1 MPYYHLISN
10 AKKFIILIAF
20 LAIYCTN
27 SFAGKAGWQHKKVN
41 WRIGRGKITEIRYPP
56 QESPL
61 LYNKKTASEKKVLSK
76 KLLPSQNISRLQGIF
91 EQAAGPVYATVVE
104 SPPLNGFVPWV
115 ALSITNKRYPEIDSI
130 FSVEPSGSV
139 LGNYLTGNP
148 QENFAV
154 GIFDTGASSHVID
167 YISASQAGLSGSYL
181 TSNWIEIIGAT
192 GSVQAL
198 VSQPI
203 GIFIDGIG
211 AVEPNGLLLDTSEM
225 VGEWN
230 TAVSVGDAV
239 ESPNLPT
246 VIGSALSVYFAAEF
260 RNDLQNMIFHN
271 DVNFV
276 GPDILFYER
285 DDPCIPGHSNIIPLE
300 LKPLG
305 GVSVSYLPT
314 FDFDTF
320 EFVPISPSVVM
331 GNLDLALQSLPFVHS
346 VDLYEADHSA
356 IDKDRFLFDTGAEVT
371 VIGSRIAARLDFD
384 PQDPN
389 FEVVIQ
395 GVTGDTITVPG
406 FYVDEIQ
413 IPALGDWLSAT
424 NVPVI
429 LLDVFSPEGGTL
441 DGIIGMNLFT
451 ELNFV
456 FKGGGLFGQN
466 DPSIE
471 FGPIPDY
478 IPADIYPRT
487 SDGVVDNLDL
497 AVFADAWLGTLQP
510 LSSNYNFRCDF
521 NPDGIINL
529 QDFAAFAQYW
539 P

>member
-1 MPYYHLISN
+1 MPHNHQIRDP
-10 AKKFIILIAF
+10 KKLFILIAF
-20 LAIYCTN
+20 LAIYCT
-27 SFAGKAGWQHKKVN
+27 SCFAAQAGWQHKKVN
-41 WRIGRGKITEIRYPP
+41 WRIGRGKITEIRYPC
-56 QESPL
+56 QEPPL
-61 LYNKKTASEKKVLSK
+61 LYHKKTASEKKELLR
-76 KLLPSQNISRLQGIF
+76 KLLPSQNTFRLQNAF
-91 EQAAGPVYATVVE
+91 EQLAGPFYATVIE
-104 SPPLNGFVPWV
+104 SPPLNGFVPWI
-115 ALSITNKRYPEIDSI
+115 ALNITNKRHPEINSI
-130 FSVEPSGSV
+130 FSAEPSGSV

-148 QENFAV
+148 QQNFAV
-154 GIFDTGASSHVID
+154 GIFDTGASSHVINHL
-167 YISASQAGLSGSYL
+167 SASQASLSGSYL
-181 TSNWIEIIGAT
+181 TSNWIEIIGVT
-192 GSVQAL
+192 GSVQARL
-198 VSQPI
+198 SQPI
-203 GIFIDGIG
+203 GTFIDGIG
-211 AVEPNGLLLDTSEM
+211 AVEPNGLLLDTSGM

-230 TAVSVGDAV
+230 VVVSVGDAV

-271 DVNFV
+271 DANFV
-276 GPDILFYER
+276 SPDILFYEL
-285 DDPCIPGHSNIIPLE
+285 DDPCIPAQANIIPLE

-314 FDFDTF
+314 FDTNIF
-320 EFVPISPSVVM
+320 EFVPISASIVM

-356 IDKDRFLFDTGAEVT
+356 IDKNRFLFDTGAQVT
-371 VIGSRIAARLDFD
+371 VIGSRVAARLAFD
-384 PQDPN
+384 PKDPN

-424 NVPVI
+424 NVPVV

-456 FKGGGLFGQN
+456 FKGGGLFGQD

-471 FGPIPDY
+471 FGPVPDY

-487 SDGVVDNLDL
+487 GDGMVDNLDF
-497 AVFADAWLGTLQP
+497 AVFADAWLGTSQP

-521 NPDGIINL
+521 HTDGIINFL
-529 QDFAAFAQYW
+529 DFAAFAQYW
-539 P
+539 Q